1 MSAKCVY
8 CCSEISTDRTMQICD
23 RCGIK
28 VWGEK
33 MFKAILSSTE
43 TEKEKGNMELG
54 RVSEAPINLSSENS
68 KINAVEVN

>member
-8 CCSEISTDRTMQICD
+8 CCSEVSSERAMQICD

-33 MFKAILSSTE
+33 MFRAILSSTE

-54 RVSEAPINLSSENS
+54 RVSETSMNISSESN
-68 KINAVEVN
+68 K